1 MAVELKDIVRNRL
14 KEKLARGE
22 VASSMTVRLVR
33 TIEIAH
39 IARTAG
45 FDSIYVD
52 IEHNS
57 FSLDAAGQICMAA
70 MEMGVTPLVRVP
82 TRRPEHVSRV
92 LDGGAQGVIAPH
104 IRSAVE
110 AEEVVAAAKFPPFGE
125 RSASGGLPQLQYR
138 SFPAAEV
145 NKALNDATIVVVQFE
160 TVDALER
167 ADEIMAVEGVDM
179 VVIGTNDLTADM
191 GIPGQYD
198 HPLVENAYATAIN
211 ACRKHGKHC
220 GVGGLS
226 SRPDLVA
233 DFVKMGARYVSTGTD
248 LNFLLGAATQKAKQV
263 KDIVL

>member
-57 FSLDAAGQICMAA
+57 FSLDATGQICMAA

-82 TRRPEHVSRV
+82 TRRAEHVSRV

-125 RSASGGLPQLQYR
+125 RSASGGLPHLQYR
-138 SFPAAEV
+138 SFPVADA
-145 NKALNDATIVVVQFE
+145 NKALNEATIVMVQFE
-160 TVDALER
+160 TADALER
-167 ADEIMAVEGVDM
+167 ADEIFC
-179 VVIGTNDLTADM
+179 
-191 GIPGQYD
+191 
-198 HPLVENAYATAIN
+198 H
-211 ACRKHGKHC
+211 
-220 GVGGLS
+220 
-226 SRPDLVA
+226 
-233 DFVKMGARYVSTGTD
+233 TG
-248 LNFLLGAATQKAKQV
+248 
-263 KDIVL
+263 

>member
-1 MAVELKDIVRNRL
+1 MAAELKDIVRNRL

-57 FSLDAAGQICMAA
+57 FSFDAAGQICMAA

-104 IRSAVE
+104 IRSAAE

-125 RSASGGLPQLQYR
+125 RSASGGLPHLQYR
-138 SFPAAEV
+138 AFPVAEA
-145 NKALNDATIVVVQFE
+145 NKALNDATIVMVQFE
-160 TVDALER
+160 TADALER

-179 VVIGTNDLTADM
+179 VMIGANDLMADM

-198 HPLVENAYATAIN
+198 HQLVKDAYATAIA
-211 ACRKHGKHC
+211 ACLKHGKHC

-233 DFVKMGARYVSTGTD
+233 EFVKMGARYVSTGTD
-248 LNFLLGAATQKAKQV
+248 LNFLLSASTQKAGQV
-263 KDIVL
+263 KDIAL